1 MLVIGAGAV
10 GTRLIRQLVSDPEV
24 EAVLVT
30 DRTPGRATRVAASV
44 GAGVEP
50 VTGSVDMA
58 QVAVVALA
66 VAAGDH
72 RDLGVR
78 AIEAGA
84 DVVSVADSIGDVRG
98 LTDLD
103 AEAVVRKRSVVVGAG
118 YGPGLTCL
126 LARHAAGWFDRV
138 EEIHVA
144 KSGTGGPDCARQH
157 HRALGGNAIDWR
169 DGVLVDRNG
178 RSGRELVWFPEPVG
192 ALDCYRGALADSL
205 LLVPEFPGVR
215 RVTSRISATRRDRLT
230 ALLPMMRRPHP
241 EGGPGGVKVEVRG
254 VRGSSRE
261 AAVLGAVDNP
271 ATAAATVA
279 AVAVSRVLSGEWDL
293 PGSHGLAAVDD
304 ATPWLAELAR
314 RGVKAAVFEG
324 AGHF

>member
-1 MLVIGAGAV
+1 MGSRLV
-10 GTRLIRQLVSDPEV
+10 RQLVSDPEV
-24 EAVLVT
+24 GPVLLSDRRPGLASQVARAVG
-30 DRTPGRATRVAASV
+30 D
-44 GAGVEP
+44 GVEP
-50 VTGSVDMA
+50 VAGANGLGTAGMGDMA
-58 QVAVVALA
+58 GMAVVALA

-72 RDLGVR
+72 RDLAVS
-78 AIEAGA
+78 ALEAGA
-84 DVVSVADSIGDVRG
+84 DVVSVADSIDDVRG
-98 LTDLD
+98 LLDLD
-103 AEAVVRKRSVVVGAG
+103 SEAVVRNRRVIVGAG

-126 LARHAAGWFDRV
+126 LARHAAGWFDEV

-230 ALLPMMRRPHP
+230 ALLPMMRRPHRD
-241 EGGPGGVKVEVRG
+241 GGPGGVKVEIRG
-254 VRGSSRE
+254 VRGSARE
-261 AAVLGAVDNP
+261 AVVLGAVDNP

-279 AVAVSRVLSGEWDL
+279 SVAVSRILSGGWDL
-293 PGSHGLAAVDD
+293 AGSHGLAATAD

-324 AGHF
+324 AGSF